1 MGILAKLKDNALK
14 SDKSIIL
21 PDGNDERTIR
31 AAYELLHE
39 KLCRLS
45 LIGDRQYILPIYE
58 KYNPEHELDIIDINN
73 NEYIEQFSEYY
84 YNLRKNKGETKESA
98 AEAVKRPCYF
108 GALAVA
114 LDIYDGCVAG
124 SISSSAE
131 VLRGALK
138 CIGMQKGMS
147 KISSFIIMET
157 PIQEYGSNGT
167 FFLADIA
174 INPNPDAE
182 TLAEIAIS
190 TSDSF
195 KLLMEEE
202 AKTALLSYST
212 LGSAEGESVDKVR
225 QALKIVKEKRSDI
238 SIEGEIQLDAALIE
252 EVGKR
257 KAPNSC
263 VAGSANVLIFPN
275 LDAGNIGYKLTERM
289 CKGAYATGP
298 ILQGLA
304 KPMNDLS
311 RGCSYTDIKNAALVT
326 IYQSG
331 I

>member
-1 MGILAKLKDNALK
+1 MGILSKLRDNALK

-31 AAYELLHE
+31 AAYELIHE

-45 LIGDRQYILPIYE
+45 VVGDREYILKIYE
-58 KYNPEHELDIIDINN
+58 KYNPEQELHIIDINN
-73 NEYIEQFSEYY
+73 NEYIEKFTSHYY
-84 YNLRKNKGETKESA
+84 EKRKSKGETMESSQ
-98 AEAVKRPCYF
+98 EAVKRPCYF
-108 GALAVA
+108 GAVAVD
-114 LDIYDGCVAG
+114 LGLYDGCVAG

-138 CIGMQKGMS
+138 CIGMKKGMS

-157 PIQEYGSNGT
+157 PIQEYGVNGT
-167 FFLADIA
+167 FFMADIA
-174 INPNPDAE
+174 INPNPDAA

-225 QALKIVKEKRSDI
+225 QALSIVKEMRSDI
-238 SIEGEIQLDAALIE
+238 LIDGEMQLDAALIK

-257 KAPNSC
+257 KAPESR
-263 VAGSANVLIFPN
+263 VAGNANVFIFPN

-311 RGCSYTDIKNAALVT
+311 RGCSYEDIKNAALVT

-331 I
+331 M